1 MVAITAQMM
10 MQVAMLTAGGSPYQE
25 AYQQAERQGKPFL
38 VLVGAELVSWLPD
51 DEEQELAGRKA
62 CGGLK
67 QVVYTLVD
75 SDEKPTLAGEL
86 LRGKSI
92 PQLVL
97 YTPTSHGKERR
108 WRRAQLTGVHD
119 AAAIKEFLKK
129 AIAGE
134 SVVVQAAGG
143 G

>member
-10 MQVAMLTAGGSPYQE
+10 LQVAMLTAGGSPYQE
-25 AYQQAERQGKPFL
+25 AYQQAERQDKPFL
-38 VLVGAELVSWLPD
+38 VLVGANWCPGCQTMKNKNLPD
-51 DEEQELAGRKA
+51 LKRE
-62 CGGLK
+62 GGLK

-134 SVVVQAAGG
+134 SVVAQAAGG

>member
-1 MVAITAQMM
+1 MVAITAQLM
-10 MQVAMLTAGGSPYQE
+10 MQVAMLTTGGSPYQE
-25 AYQQAERQGKPFL
+25 AYRQAERQGKPFL
-38 VLVGAELVSWLPD
+38 VLVGAAWCPGCQTMKNKNLPELNR
-51 DEEQELAGRKA
+51 E
-62 CGGLK
+62 GGLK

-119 AAAIKEFLKK
+119 AAAIKAFLKK

-134 SVVVQAAGG
+134 SVVAQGG